1 MTQRRPTRAKIVTTC
16 TTCMATVG
24 VTWNRFNDAVPIP
37 KTLHHKTPSGQA
49 CPGGRKSVH
58 PNVIMEAS

>member
-1 MTQRRPTRAKIVTTC
+1 
-16 TTCMATVG
+16 MATVG